1 MATGANTT
9 PLGRLN
15 SFPPAR
21 PAAGTGVSL
30 LKPSY
35 MAGALPP
42 VATQPNG
49 TTGAVS
55 APAPPVALPVFPAL
69 PTSTKADKDHDERDR
84 DRDRDRDGRRDRD
97 KERSRDRAAMTGAP
111 PVVSMLPSWASQD
124 ENSNTSMGSMGSMG
138 SLETS
143 TGERRRK
150 RRSRW
155 CCDEKEKVF
164 IPGMP
169 TVLPTNLDPN
179 QERAYLLQLQIEE
192 LSRRLRTED
201 LGIPFN
207 PEDRSP
213 SPEPIYNSAGKRLNT
228 REYRVRKKL
237 EDERHVLI
245 QEMFTINPEYKPPS
259 DYKPPLVRVSEKVM
273 IPQEEHPDINFV
285 GLLIGPRGNTLKSLE
300 KETGA
305 KIIIRGKGSVK
316 EGKVGRKDGQPLP
329 GEDEPLHAFVTASS
343 QENVR
348 KAVDRIKEIIRQGVE
363 VPEGQNDLRRMQ
375 LRELALLNGT
385 LRENDLL
392 GGPRCSNCGAPG
404 HKAWQCPDRPNITN
418 NVICACCGGT
428 GGSQSKIDEEYMSL
442 MAELGEGPPTT
453 KQEWRG

>member
-15 SFPPAR
+15 SFPVVR
-21 PAAGTGVSL
+21 PTAGAGVSL

-42 VATQPNG
+42 AATQANG
-49 TTGAVS
+49 TPSVVPP
-55 APAPPVALPVFPAL
+55 PAPPLILPVFPAL
-69 PTSTKADKDHDERDR
+69 PTSTKSEKDHDERDKDRDRERER
-84 DRDRDRDGRRDRD
+84 DRDRDSRRDRD
-97 KERSRDRAAMTGAP
+97 KERSRDRGRDRGRARSRDRSRDRHPNRDPHEGLGFILSCPNAGPASRFRSPRVPCHFILFLSNGTSRRDCCRGCCKGWLHRQVMLPALLLSAMTGAP

-207 PEDRSP
+207 PEERKPRVLLLPPPSADERERSVA
-213 SPEPIYNSAGKRLNT
+213 SAGHKSKRGGLHCLN
-228 REYRVRKKL
+228 
-237 EDERHVLI
+237 
-245 QEMFTINPEYKPPS
+245 Q
-259 DYKPPLVRVSEKVM
+259 
-273 IPQEEHPDINFV
+273 
-285 GLLIGPRGNTLKSLE
+285 
-300 KETGA
+300 
-305 KIIIRGKGSVK
+305 
-316 EGKVGRKDGQPLP
+316 
-329 GEDEPLHAFVTASS
+329 
-343 QENVR
+343 
-348 KAVDRIKEIIRQGVE
+348 
-363 VPEGQNDLRRMQ
+363 
-375 LRELALLNGT
+375 
-385 LRENDLL
+385 
-392 GGPRCSNCGAPG
+392 
-404 HKAWQCPDRPNITN
+404 
-418 NVICACCGGT
+418 
-428 GGSQSKIDEEYMSL
+428 
-442 MAELGEGPPTT
+442 LGECSQIEETFKAAWAGFDVALQCQP
-453 KQEWRG
+453 

>member
-9 PLGRLN
+9 PLGRLG

-42 VATQPNG
+42 TASQPNG
-49 TTGAVS
+49 TSGTVS
-55 APAPPVALPVFPAL
+55 APAPPVALPIFPAL
-69 PTSTKADKDHDERDR
+69 PTSTKADKDHDEP
-84 DRDRDRDGRRDRD
+84 
-97 KERSRDRAAMTGAP
+97 AMTGAP
-111 PVVSMLPSWASQD
+111 PIISMLPSWASQD

-245 QEMFTINPEYKPPS
+245 QEMFTINSEYKPPS
-259 DYKPPLVRVSEKVM
+259 DYK
-273 IPQEEHPDINFV
+273 
-285 GLLIGPRGNTLKSLE
+285 
-300 KETGA
+300 
-305 KIIIRGKGSVK
+305 
-316 EGKVGRKDGQPLP
+316 
-329 GEDEPLHAFVTASS
+329 
-343 QENVR
+343 
-348 KAVDRIKEIIRQGVE
+348 
-363 VPEGQNDLRRMQ
+363 
-375 LRELALLNGT
+375 
-385 LRENDLL
+385 
-392 GGPRCSNCGAPG
+392 
-404 HKAWQCPDRPNITN
+404 
-418 NVICACCGGT
+418 
-428 GGSQSKIDEEYMSL
+428 
-442 MAELGEGPPTT
+442 
-453 KQEWRG
+453 